1 VGLVTLQKQFTFWFI
16 ALLVLCLCLFVL
28 RGILLPFVA
37 GMALAYLLDPVAD
50 TFERLG
56 MSRMLST
63 VTILVLFLLIFLL
76 AIVIIVPVLAHQM
89 SGFAETLPG
98 YIAKLQDFVSRQ
110 GESILPRFLNDLD
123 AAAVQANI
131 KDLVSQGAS
140 WMGTLIQSIW
150 NGGQALLDVVA
161 LMVITPVVAFYLLYD
176 WDRMVAKIDGWLP
189 RDHQMTVR
197 RLATE
202 IDNSVSGF
210 VRGQIMVGLILG
222 IFYAVSLSLLGLNFG
237 LLIGLGAGI
246 ISFIPYVGAT
256 LGLVVSGGV
265 AVVQFWP
272 DMLPIGVA
280 LGIFAVGQFVEGNIL
295 QPRLVGERV
304 GLHPVWLMFALLA
317 FGSLYGF
324 VGMLIA
330 VPAAAAIGVIV
341 RYVLEQYLQSPIYQG
356 RSGLL
361 IASAAQDEAKED

>member
-1 VGLVTLQKQFTFWFI
+1 MTLQKQFTFWFI
-16 ALLVLCLCLFVL
+16 ALLALCLCLFLL

-37 GMALAYLLDPVAD
+37 GMALAYLLDPIAD
-50 TFERLG
+50 AFERLG

-63 VTILVLFLLIFLL
+63 VTILILFLLIFML

-89 SGFAETLPG
+89 SGFAENLPG

-110 GESILPRFLNDLD
+110 GASILPRFLNELD

-140 WMGTLIQSIW
+140 WIGALIQSIW
-150 NGGQALLDVVA
+150 NGGQALLDIVA

-176 WDRMVAKIDGWLP
+176 WDRMIAKIDGWLP
-189 RDHQMTVR
+189 RDSQMTVR
-197 RLATE
+197 RLAAE

-237 LLIGLGAGI
+237 LLIGLGAGV

-272 DMLPIGVA
+272 DMLPIGIA

-361 IASAAQDEAKED
+361 IASSAQDEAQEN

>member
-1 VGLVTLQKQFTFWFI
+1 MSLQKQFAFWLI
-16 ALLVLCLCLFVL
+16 SLGILCLCLFFL

-37 GMALAYLLDPVAD
+37 GMALAYLLDPLAD
-50 TFERLG
+50 GFERLG

-63 VTILVLFLLIFLL
+63 VTILILFILIFLL

-89 SGFAETLPG
+89 TGFADNLPG
-98 YIAKLQDFVSRQ
+98 YIASLQDFITKKGQ
-110 GESILPRFLNDLD
+110 TILPRFLNELD
-123 AAAVQANI
+123 AAAVQDNI
-131 KDLVSQGAS
+131 KDLVAQGAR
-140 WMGTLIQSIW
+140 WIGALMQSIW

-189 RDHQMTVR
+189 RDHQMTIR
-197 RLATE
+197 RLASE

-222 IFYAVSLSLLGLNFG
+222 IFYAVSLSLMGLNFG
-237 LLIGLGAGI
+237 LLIGLGAGV

-265 AVVQFWP
+265 AIVQFWP
-272 DMLPIGVA
+272 EMLPIGMA

-356 RSGLL
+356 RNGLM
-361 IASAAQDEAKED
+361 IASPHGDKAQEDQG